1 MEKILMQ
8 IVHEIGTLNDE
19 VGSLNTTVTRM
30 RDELGS
36 LNTTVTRMRDEHG
49 KKLDE
54 HGKKLNEHGR
64 RLENLEVSMSGMKD
78 EHGKMLNE
86 YGRRLENLEVSMSGM
101 KDEHGLMLRAILE
114 SKDVQRGEIDNL
126 QHQSALL
133 TGTLKRAANQIAED
147 LQEAK

>member
-1 MEKILMQ
+1 M
-8 IVHEIGTLNDE
+8 G
-19 VGSLNTTVTRM
+19 
-30 RDELGS
+30 DELGT

-54 HGKKLNEHGR
+54 HGR
-64 RLENLEVSMSGMKD
+64 RLENLEVSVS
-78 EHGKMLNE
+78 EHGK
-86 YGRRLENLEVSMSGM
+86 RLENLEVSVSGM

-133 TGTLKRAANQIAED
+133 TGTLKRAANQIVED
-147 LQEAK
+147 LKEAK

>member
-8 IVHEIGTLNDE
+8 IVHEIGTLK
-19 VGSLNTTVTRM
+19 TTVT
-30 RDELGS
+30 S
-36 LNTTVTRMRDEHG
+36 
-49 KKLDE
+49 
-54 HGKKLNEHGR
+54 
-64 RLENLEVSMSGMKD
+64 RLENLEVSLSG
-78 EHGKMLNE
+78 HGKLLNE
-86 YGRRLENLEVSMSGM
+86 YGRRMDGHGRRLKNLELSVSGM
-101 KDEHGLMLRAILE
+101 REEHGLMLRAILE